1 MTLIG
6 VCTFQVFATSVI
18 LLWIFVATRTVK
30 GAWSGKLFYAPCV
43 AGLKPKE
50 EITNDLASK
59 A

>member
-1 MTLIG
+1 MIG
-6 VCTFQVFATSVI
+6 VQVFAMSVI

-50 EITNDLASK
+50 EITNGLASE